1 MNLRSQ
7 RKNPHLQRLR
17 QDFANL
23 ALDQGKRETGEGP
36 ARDEREEP
44 YTKFQQTSNPA
55 EAKVKFPPHI
65 QSLIQ
70 YANELR
76 ENQKNKI
83 LKMAYSERTLPK
95 DEKTKVEYHVED
107 FDTTVEE
114 IPEST
119 VYADFMGEVVAPVE
133 PITDEELLQ
142 LIIGPGQYDP
152 DFDEGAGEE
161 GIYEEEGF
169 DYREVFYIP

>member
-1 MNLRSQ
+1 MNLRAQ
-7 RKNPHLQRLR
+7 RQNPHFQRLR

-23 ALDQGKRETGEGP
+23 ALDQAKRTTADAP
-36 ARDEREEP
+36 DRDEDEEP
-44 YTKFQQTSNPA
+44 FPKYQKDFDTA
-55 EAKVKFPPHI
+55 EAKVKFPPRI
-65 QSLIQ
+65 QFLIQ

-83 LKMAYSERTLPK
+83 LKMAYSERSLPE
-95 DEKTKVEYHVED
+95 DEKTKVKYSIED

-114 IPEST
+114 IPNT
-119 VYADFMGEVVAPVE
+119 VYADFMGDVADPVE

-152 DFDEGAGEE
+152 DFDEGAGKDD
-161 GIYEEEGF
+161 IDDIDYTKVF
-169 DYREVFYIP
+169 D

>member
-1 MNLRSQ
+1 MNLRAQ
-7 RKNPHLQRLR
+7 RQNPHFQRLR

-23 ALDQGKRETGEGP
+23 ALDQAKRTTGEGP

-44 YTKFQQTSNPA
+44 FPKYQKDFDPA
-55 EAKVKFPPHI
+55 EAKVNFPPRI
-65 QSLIQ
+65 QFLIQ

-83 LKMAYSERTLPK
+83 LKMAYSERSLP
-95 DEKTKVEYHVED
+95 ETQKTVVTYSVED

-114 IPEST
+114 IPNT
-119 VYADFMGEVVAPVE
+119 VYADFMGDVADPVE

-142 LIIGPGQYDP
+142 LIIGPGEYDP

-161 GIYEEEGF
+161 GIDDI
-169 DYREVFYIP
+169 DYREVFD